1 MKLLEWA
8 LDLLGDVDGVDGE
21 LVKDEVGWQGPGMLD
36 QPLQHAVVEHLQS
49 LPPFLGTLVSFL

>member
-1 MKLLEWA
+1 MIEIA

-21 LVKDEVGWQGPGMLD
+21 FVKDEVGRQGPGMLD

-49 LPPFLGTLVSFL
+49 LPPFLCTLVSFL